1 MQNINQ
7 IPQID
12 AKYIIYYNLLKLG
25 DEVTDV
31 KRFRRRA
38 IYVLHLINGIKALKD
53 WKDKAVKEIKEEIKK
68 KIETGEVKFND
79 TSVDFE
85 FYLYCG
91 MAEKVILKMEE
102 TNMIVKDKRDD
113 LYI

>member
-68 KIETGEVKFND
+68 KIISGEVKFSD
-79 TSVDFE
+79 KSVDFE

-113 LYI
+113 LFI